1 VSVASKSEDSFTSV
15 QSSFST
21 FPLSD
26 LCQTEGKAELRKISA
41 STVEKRKSSAPPRF
55 GSGEVGEILGIEP
68 WQLHRF
74 LSRYDLTSSGQLGEG
89 RGSRRLYT
97 TEDIYRIK
105 MAMWLIRD
113 GFAPKLVAQIMQR
126 IEDVDF
132 YGSQDEGDFQEN
144 GVSLQRADKGPEVRF
159 FRADKP
165 LKVGLESETYYA
177 VLFST
182 ITRIVN
188 ERIVAWRRHGKGG
201 SK

>member
-1 VSVASKSEDSFTSV
+1 MCYLNPTG
-15 QSSFST
+15 
-21 FPLSD
+21 
-26 LCQTEGKAELRKISA
+26 GKTMQKP
-41 STVEKRKSSAPPRF
+41 VKRKQQEGDDHDVFATPKAPEPRRY

-74 LSRYDLTSSGQLGEG
+74 LSRYELTSSGQLGEG

-105 MAMWLIRD
+105 MAMLLIRD

-132 YGSQDEGDFQEN
+132 LGIRQEGDFVES
-144 GVSLQRADKGPEVRF
+144 GVSLQRTDKGPQVRF

-182 ITRIVN
+182 ITRIIN
-188 ERIVAWRRHGKGG
+188 ERIVAWRKHGKGG